1 MGCPYSGPV
10 DPNAAARIGKTMM
23 DLGCY
28 EMSMGDTVGLATPAD
43 VVAVI
48 RRCVDHGIAIEQI
61 ALHLHDTRNMAI
73 ANVYAGLLEG
83 VQVIDSSIA
92 GLGGCPFAATAS
104 NGNLATEDLLYLLHG
119 LGIETGVDF
128 DRVLECSRFVQDE
141 ASGLSLA
148 NQSRVARQALATR
161 QSGK

>member
-48 RRCVDHGIAIEQI
+48 RSCVAHGIAIEKI

-83 VQVIDSSIA
+83 VSVIDSSIA

-128 DRVLECSRFVQDE
+128 DRVLECSRYVQDE

-161 QSGK
+161 QS